1 MNPKSYL
8 MRFIKMKFRKKKSV
22 NEKKLKVQKKNK
34 ENNGTVHSMVHNEG
48 VYSEI

>member
-8 MRFIKMKFRKKKSV
+8 MRFRKKIS
-22 NEKKLKVQKKNK
+22 ERKKTQSTK

>member
-1 MNPKSYL
+1 
-8 MRFIKMKFRKKKSV
+8 MRFIKMRFRKKIG
-22 NEKKLKVQKKNK
+22 ERKKLKVQKKNK